1 MSASSRLSTSASAP
15 GNIPWP
21 LLISFFLFFNFL
33 FLIISSG
40 RVRTIDEVAADYQAE
55 SLVHHGTTAVPQ
67 AVAANWFYGKIDRF
81 GQPQSPYPPGQA
93 VASLPWYLLG
103 QFAARHL
110 PGVPAPAAD
119 LVGDFFLVGSSATFS
134 ALAATLAL
142 LIFLRL
148 NLPVGTSLAAAA
160 MLALATPLASYSAWF
175 FSEPLGAALL
185 VGAAAALFAGAEDVP
200 VSAAQAAA
208 AGALLAAAIWVR
220 PTHILAA
227 PAFLIALFVRDRK
240 RAIAPA
246 VVLFAI
252 VSFAAAAFL
261 WRNLYL
267 FGSAFDFGYPAA
279 AEGGKAL
286 NTFHTPLSTGL
297 FGYFFSPGKS
307 IFVFAPPLLLAILG
321 RRWLWR
327 NHRGVWTVAWLTPIT
342 YMLFF
347 ATYTQ
352 WEGGY
357 SYGPRYLVPALALG
371 GLAIGPALVRTARWV
386 RVSAVVLFIAG
397 FLVQAIG
404 VATSFLEAAVGGGY
418 YDANYNYRM
427 AFSPVWLQARMLWFY
442 ATSPGAAPIGRGLDR
457 WWLLL
462 SKAGVARGT
471 LWAIGLTEVA
481 GAAISGWVLW
491 RSWKKSEREHAAE
504 ILVAPQPITAD

>member
-1 MSASSRLSTSASAP
+1 MSVASQSPVRFAP
-15 GNIPWP
+15 PGKIPWP
-21 LLISFFLFFNFL
+21 LVISFFLFLNFL
-33 FLIISSG
+33 FLIVSTG
-40 RVRTIDEVAADYQAE
+40 RVHTIDEVSADYQAE

-67 AVAANWFYGKIDRF
+67 AVASNWFYGKFDRF
-81 GQPQSPYPPGQA
+81 GHPQSPYPPGQA
-93 VASLPWYLLG
+93 VASIPWYLLG

-110 PGVPAPAAD
+110 PGVPVVARD
-119 LVGDFFLVGSSATFS
+119 LVSDLFLTGSSATYS

-148 NLPVGTSLAAAA
+148 NISIDRSLAAAG

-185 VGAAAALFAGAEDVP
+185 VGAAVALFAGDEGVP
-200 VSAAQAAA
+200 VSASQAAA
-208 AGALLAAAIWVR
+208 AGALLGAAIWVR
-220 PTHILAA
+220 PTHVLAA

-246 VVLFAI
+246 VVLTAI
-252 VSFAAAAFL
+252 VCFAGAAYL
-261 WRNLYL
+261 WRNIYL
-267 FGSAFDFGYPAA
+267 FDSPFDFGYPPA

-297 FGYFFSPGKS
+297 FGYLFSPGKS
-307 IFVFAPPLLLAILG
+307 IFVFAPPLLLAIAG

-327 NHRGVWTVAWLTPIT
+327 HSRGLATVAWLAPVT

-347 ATYTQ
+347 AMYTQ

-371 GLAIGPALVRTARWV
+371 GLAVGPALERTGRWV
-386 RVSAVVLFIAG
+386 RPTAIALFVAG
-397 FLVQAIG
+397 LFVQAIG
-404 VATSFLEAAVGGGY
+404 IATSFLEAAVGNY
-418 YDANYNYRM
+418 YDGTYNYRM
-427 AFSPVWLQARMLWFY
+427 KFDPVWLQARLLWHY
-442 ATSPGAAPIGRGLDR
+442 ATSPGAAPMGRGFDR

-462 SKAGVARGT
+462 AKAGVSHET
-471 LWAIGLTEVA
+471 LWAIGLTEIA
-481 GAAISGWVLW
+481 GAVLSGYALW
-491 RSWKKSEREHAAE
+491 RNWKRSESAAE
-504 ILVAPQPITAD
+504 VFVPAHAVTAD